1 MEVTNII
8 NAINTISEKIFK
20 SVEGEVFKG
29 LDDLLIIDEKILSK
43 EPLNT
48 LFVKAETGGLVILT
62 TSFVIFFLIYFL
74 LVKAISMYNGES
86 TENIFKYMARI
97 ILCVI
102 LSSSSIYISEKVLEL
117 NGVFSEVIANIGKDL
132 TGESICFE
140 NLREVVTNL
149 DKYMSSEALSI
160 DGVIKGVISFGATT
174 ILISFAIRY
183 VTLIFLLIVTP
194 LAIMFASSDATYGIF
209 KSWLKIFLT
218 NLLVQNV
225 VLIILMIPL
234 ALKGTNDE
242 SFKIILVGSIYL
254 LYRINNFT
262 KEFLGTISEK
272 IIRRN

>member
-8 NAINTISEKIFK
+8 NAINAISEKIFK

-29 LDDLLIIDEKILSK
+29 LDDLLIIDEKILYK

-48 LFVKAETGGLVILT
+48 LFIKGETSGLALLVI
-62 TSFVIFFLIYFL
+62 SFVIFFFIYFIL
-74 LVKAISMYNGES
+74 LKALSMYNGENS
-86 TENIFKYMARI
+86 ESIFKYMARI
-97 ILCVI
+97 IICVI
-102 LSSSSIYISEKVLEL
+102 LSTSSIYICENILKL
-117 NGVFSEVIANIGKDL
+117 NGIISNIIANIGEDL
-132 TGESICFE
+132 TGEKICFE

-183 VTLIFLLIVTP
+183 VTIIFLIIVTP
-194 LAIMFASSDATYGIF
+194 LTIMFASSSSTYGIF
-209 KSWLKIFLT
+209 KSWLRLIIT
-218 NLLVQNV
+218 NLLVQNI

-234 ALKGTNDE
+234 SLKNTNDE
-242 SFKIILVGSIYL
+242 FFKIILVGSIYL

-262 KEFLGTISEK
+262 KDFLGTISEQV
-272 IIRRN
+272 IRRN